1 MSSEAC
7 SGICPAASGI
17 CEEVLKAVPHRHFV
31 FSIPKILRRYFLYD
45 RKLLSELS
53 RCGWESLKIFFQE
66 IVPVEDPARGGKKD
80 AVPGSVVAIQSFGD
94 FLGFNPHLHVL
105 STDGCFYGQGMFRV
119 APRFDTKLLV
129 KIFQYKIFTMLL
141 SKGKITEDLVGML
154 MSWRHSGF
162 NVFCGSRIQPGE
174 EEAMENFARGTCPP
188 IFVAD
193 HSRVFLPGK
202 NDLHSRGVKG
212 HLPV

>member
-1 MSSEAC
+1 MC
-7 SGICPAASGI
+7 LGVIKDI
-17 CEEVLKAVPHRHFV
+17 
-31 FSIPKILRRYFLYD
+31 FSRD
-45 RKLLSELS
+45 RAG
-53 RCGWESLKIFFQE
+53 R
-66 IVPVEDPARGGKKD
+66 DPARGWKKD
-80 AVPGSVVAIQSFGD
+80 VVPGSVVAIQSFGY
-94 FLGFNPHLHVL
+94 FLGFNPHLHAL
-105 STDGCFYGQGMFRV
+105 STDGCFYGHVMFRV
-119 APRFDTKLLV
+119 APRFDTKSLV
-129 KIFQYKIFTMLL
+129 KILQYKVFTMLL

-162 NVFCGSRIQPGE
+162 NVFCGPRIQPGE
-174 EEAMENFARGTCPP
+174 EEAMENLDRGTCPP